1 MILTTGASRRAT
13 LTIVRSLGRKGIKAC
28 VVSYASSGT
37 TFLSKYCTE
46 KLICPNPQNDPKGY
60 FNSIIEKIKSKKIDV
75 VLPVHDFELF
85 PLLLKK
91 DEIEKY
97 CIFPFVDF
105 DTFMKTVN
113 KRDTIDI
120 AKKIGVRVPETFIAD
135 SMVALKSIA
144 KEIKYPSVIKPIS
157 QTIWSF
163 NKGAKTRYVSEKNYI
178 NNKNE
183 LMQFFK
189 KVKNP
194 SDYLIQEYVRGR
206 GAGTAYLFNKGKLRA
221 SFAYKRLREYPITGG
236 PSTLRIGLNHNA
248 MLKIG
253 SKLLENLNWHGV
265 AMVEFRLNENGKP
278 ILMEINGRFWGSLAL
293 AYNSGVDFPYLL
305 YKMAVDG
312 DVNVQDNHKSGIMCR
327 WLIPGDMLNFYF
339 RLRAKKNDNLKIFK
353 DFFKF
358 RGMYYDYL
366 DLDDPLPVIG
376 AFTTSVNF
384 LYDYIK
390 GKRSIYG
397 EYR

>member
-157 QTIWSF
+157 QTKPCMYRKRII
-163 NKGAKTRYVSEKNYI
+163 YI
-178 NNKNE
+178 IIINLCNS
-183 LMQFFK
+183 FK
-189 KVKNP
+189 K
-194 SDYLIQEYVRGR
+194 
-206 GAGTAYLFNKGKLRA
+206 
-221 SFAYKRLREYPITGG
+221 
-236 PSTLRIGLNHNA
+236 
-248 MLKIG
+248 LKI
-253 SKLLENLNWHGV
+253 
-265 AMVEFRLNENGKP
+265 
-278 ILMEINGRFWGSLAL
+278 
-293 AYNSGVDFPYLL
+293 
-305 YKMAVDG
+305 
-312 DVNVQDNHKSGIMCR
+312 
-327 WLIPGDMLNFYF
+327 
-339 RLRAKKNDNLKIFK
+339 
-353 DFFKF
+353 
-358 RGMYYDYL
+358 
-366 DLDDPLPVIG
+366 PVI
-376 AFTTSVNF
+376 
-384 LYDYIK
+384 I
-390 GKRSIYG
+390 
-397 EYR
+397 